1 MNNRAIFDYSG
12 AHVLVTGGTSGIGHG
27 IASAFAEAG
36 ARVTVTG
43 TRGTA
48 ADYPGVNLEAFEF
61 QSLDVRDT
69 AALKAF
75 AAGLE
80 QLDIL
85 INNAG
90 ASMPAGDEW
99 SHEGF
104 EASVQLN
111 LLSAFHLSRAC
122 LDHLTASKMRG
133 GASVLGIASLTS
145 FFANEMVPGYGAAKA
160 GIAQMAKSMGL
171 TWADRGIRANAIAAG
186 MTESRMTRPVKDMP
200 EMDRAVIERTP
211 LGRWGQPE
219 DMAGAALYLCSEQAG
234 FITGQ
239 TLVVDGG
246 YTLAV

>member
-1 MNNRAIFDYSG
+1 MNNRASFDYSG
-12 AHVLVTGGTSGIGHG
+12 AQVLVTGGTSGIGHG

-36 ARVTVTG
+36 ARVIVTG
-43 TRGTA
+43 TRGA
-48 ADYPGVNLEAFEF
+48 PGDYPEVNLEAFEF
-61 QSLDVRDT
+61 HTLDVRDT
-69 AALKAF
+69 AAVKAF

-80 QLDIL
+80 GLDIL
-85 INNAG
+85 VNNAG
-90 ASMPAGDEW
+90 ASMPGGDEW

-111 LLSAFHLSRAC
+111 LLSAFHMARAC
-122 LDHLTASKMRG
+122 LDHLSASAMPG

-171 TWADRGIRANAIAAG
+171 TWAGRGIRANAIAAG

-200 EMDRAVIERTP
+200 DMDRAVIERTP
-211 LGRWGQPE
+211 LGRWGQPA
-219 DMAGAALYLCSEQAG
+219 DIAGAALYLCSEQAS

-239 TLVVDGG
+239 TLIVDGG
-246 YTLAV
+246 YTLGV